1 VRSVRAQFLAALAA
15 YPDEA
20 LGPQEL
26 CALCVEQLVVDRAA
40 IAISVAPTSWE
51 PLCAS
56 DEVAGRIEAGQA
68 TVGEGPAIDALRH
81 GGPVLVDDLSAQF
94 ERWPGLGTALGQDG
108 RGAMF
113 AFPLQ
118 IGAIRVG
125 ALDLYRVKP
134 AQVEAGEVAAMLA
147 AADIVTMVLLSHP
160 RPAVPAGVDNDDLD
174 VWWASSLSSRE
185 VHQATGMIVAQL
197 AVPADEAY
205 LRLKAHAYAEDLLLV
220 EVARDVIA
228 GRLRFDPG
236 DGERY

>member
-1 VRSVRAQFLAALAA
+1 MAA

-26 CALCVEQLVVDRAA
+26 CAICVEQLAVDRAA
-40 IAISVAPTSWE
+40 IAIRVAPTVWE
-51 PLCAS
+51 PLGAS
-56 DEVAGRIEAGQA
+56 DEVAARIEAAQA
-68 TVGEGPAIDALRH
+68 TVGEGPAIDALGR

-94 ERWPGLGTALGQDG
+94 DRWPGFSAALGQDG

-125 ALDLYRVKP
+125 VLGMYRVEP
-134 AQVEAGEVAAMLA
+134 VLAEPDEVAAMLVV
-147 AADIVTMVLLSHP
+147 ADIVTMILLSHAP
-160 RPAVPAGVDNDDLD
+160 PSVPAGVNADDLD
-174 VWWASSLSSRE
+174 AWWAPSLASRE
-185 VHQATGMIVAQL
+185 IHQATGMIVAQL

-205 LRLKAHAYAEDLLLV
+205 LRLKARAFAEGLPPI

-228 GRLRFDPG
+228 RRLRFDSD
-236 DGERY
+236 DGTGIDPDRLGVQR